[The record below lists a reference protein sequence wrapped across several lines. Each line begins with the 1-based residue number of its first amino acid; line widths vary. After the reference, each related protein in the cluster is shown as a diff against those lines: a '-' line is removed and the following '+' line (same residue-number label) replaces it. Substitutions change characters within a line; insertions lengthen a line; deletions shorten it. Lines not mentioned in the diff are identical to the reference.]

1 MVFREEI
8 YKAIDG
14 EREYQEGWRDPLLT
28 TSGGDHSI
36 QEFLTYIE
44 SYTREAIEVGCRRP
58 DPAAIEHG
66 LHALRKIAALAV
78 SAMEQHGVR
87 YRASSDDLKVRHQ

>member
-1 MVFREEI
+1 
-8 YKAIDG
+8 
-14 EREYQEGWRDPLLT
+14 LT
-28 TSGGDHSI
+28 DSGGKHSA

-58 DPAAIEHG
+58 DPEAKEFA

-78 SAMEQHGVR
+78 AAMEQHGVR
-87 YRASSDDLKVRHQ
+87 ERANTDNLKARHSG